1 MLCRV
6 RRIERVKAERDEGRA
21 QTTLAALREGANGD
35 ANLLTLCVEAAR
47 ARCTLGEMS
56 AAMEAASGRHAV
68 GVTPITG
75 VYGPAYDD
83 DGGWQDRKSTRLNSR
98 H

>member
-1 MLCRV
+1 MRISDWSSDVCSSDLNAKVRADQI

-56 AAMEAASGRHAV
+56 AALEAAFGRHAV
-68 GVTPITG
+68 G
-75 VYGPAYDD
+75 
-83 DGGWQDRKSTRLNSR
+83 DRQSTRMKSS